1 MGIAGGR
8 EYLLLAF
15 ASQTGP
21 LAEGGAENRPHMGRE
36 SIMSARIQR
45 PAATDLHALLALVAG
60 SAIVCEPA
68 QPPEALFAD
77 WEKARKSA
85 DVDALIL
92 AWIASH
98 VPGSAH
104 RGRLH

>member
-1 MGIAGGR
+1 MNSS
-8 EYLLLAF
+8 L
-15 ASQTGP
+15 
-21 LAEGGAENRPHMGRE
+21 N
-36 SIMSARIQR
+36 R

-60 SAIVCEPA
+60 SAIRSGPA
-68 QPPEALFAD
+68 PTGVPLAD

-98 VPGSAH
+98 VPGSTH